1 MHVKRQQQQQ
11 VFAAV
16 TGLAGIKYI
25 SIHSCL
31 SSTEK
36 HSHPRMNENPE
47 TCMQTNFRHFILR
60 EK

>member
-1 MHVKRQQQQQ
+1 MWLKQNVKSSEVYMHVKRQQQQQ

-36 HSHPRMNENPE
+36 HSHPHE
-47 TCMQTNFRHFILR
+47 
-60 EK
+60 